1 MREVAVLGT
10 GMTRFGELW
19 DRSFRE
25 IGIEAGLQALVDAKL
40 SSKDLSALYLGSM
53 ASGPLLD
60 QEHIAPLI
68 LDYAG
73 LAGRHLPA
81 IRIEGGGA
89 SGALALHQGYL
100 AVASGQYDYVVVGGA
115 EKLTDVPDTT
125 GNQIASASADHEWEV
140 VFGATLPALWALI
153 ARRHMHQYG
162 TTPEQLAQV
171 AVHAH
176 AMGAKN
182 PLAHY
187 RNRLTVAQVLGASRV
202 AEPLGMFDCAPL
214 SDGAAAVVLG
224 PLSEAK
230 RHTDTPIRIAA
241 SSVATDT
248 MALQHRRDPTV
259 LESTRVA
266 AQNAFRAARLTPS
279 DVQVAE
285 IHDGYT
291 ISALV
296 ALEDLGFV
304 EKGQAGPAFE
314 RGEFTGR
321 GRLMMNPTGGLKA
334 QGRPFGAV
342 GVAQVVEIVRQLRGA
357 AGDRQ
362 VPNVRVGLTH
372 DVGGTGATSV
382 VHLLE
387 RGEP

>member
-1 MREVAVLGT
+1 MRDVAILGI

-25 IGIEAGLQALVDAKL
+25 IGIEAGLEALVDAQL
-40 SSKDLSALYLGSM
+40 SSKDLDALYLGSM

-89 SGALALHQGYL
+89 SGSLALHQGYL
-100 AVASGQYDYVVVGGA
+100 AVASGLYDYVVVGGA

-125 GNQIASASADHEWEV
+125 GNRIASASADHEWEV

-187 RNRLTVAQVLGASRV
+187 RNRLTIAQVLGASRV

-214 SDGAAAVVLG
+214 SDGAAAIVLG
-224 PLSEAK
+224 PLEKAR
-230 RHTDTPIRIAA
+230 RHTDRPIRITA
-241 SSVATDT
+241 STVATDS

-266 AQNAFRAARLTPS
+266 AQSAFRTAHLTPA

-285 IHDGYT
+285 IHDAYT
-291 ISALV
+291 ISALL

-304 EKGQAGPAFE
+304 EKGRSGPAFE
-314 RGEFTGR
+314 RGDFTGR
-321 GRLMMNPTGGLKA
+321 GSVMVNPSGGLKA
-334 QGRPFGAV
+334 QGQPFGAV
-342 GVAQVVEIVRQLRGA
+342 GVAQVVELVRQLRGT
-357 AGDRQ
+357 AGERQ
-362 VPNVRVGLTH
+362 VAHARIGLAH

-387 RGEP
+387 RRDP

>member
-1 MREVAVLGT
+1 VREVAVLGVGQT
-10 GMTRFGELW
+10 KFGELW

-40 SSKDLSALYLGSM
+40 SSADLGGLYLGNM
-53 ASGPLLD
+53 ASGSLLS

-81 IRIEGGGA
+81 VRVEGGGA

-100 AVASGQYDYVVVGGA
+100 AVASGQYDFVVVGGA
-115 EKLTDVPDTT
+115 EKMTDVPDATA
-125 GNQIASASADHEWEV
+125 NQITSATADHEWEV
-140 VFGATLPALWALI
+140 VFGATLPALWALV
-153 ARRHMHQYG
+153 ARRHMHEFG
-162 TTPEQLAQV
+162 TTREQMARV
-171 AVHAH
+171 AVHDH
-176 AMGAKN
+176 AMAGKN

-187 RNRLTVAQVLGASRV
+187 RNALTLEQVVGAGEV
-202 AEPLGMFDCAPL
+202 AEPLGMLDCAPL

-224 PLSEAK
+224 PLDLARK
-230 RHTDTPIRIAA
+230 HTDTPIRVAA
-241 SSVATDT
+241 SEVACDT
-248 MALQHRRDPTV
+248 MALQHRANVTTV
-259 LESTRVA
+259 ESTVVA
-266 AQNAFRAARLTPS
+266 AQHAFRRARRAPA
-279 DVQVAE
+279 DVRVAE
-285 IHDGYT
+285 VNDAYT

-304 EKGQAGPAFE
+304 EKGRAGP
-314 RGEFTGR
+314 EFASGR
-321 GRLMMNPTGGLKA
+321 FGPGGSMTLNPSGGMKA

-342 GVAQVVEIVRQLRGA
+342 GVAQVVEVVRQLRGEA
-357 AGDRQ
+357 KDRQ
-362 VPNVRVGLTH
+362 VSGATLGLTH

-387 RGEP
+387 RAN